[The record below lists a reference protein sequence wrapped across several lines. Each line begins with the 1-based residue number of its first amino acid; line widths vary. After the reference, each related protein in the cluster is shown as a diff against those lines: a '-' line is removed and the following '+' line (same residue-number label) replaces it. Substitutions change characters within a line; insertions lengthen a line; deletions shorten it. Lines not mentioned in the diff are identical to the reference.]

1 MAHHHRAAWSC
12 ILCAQCLVRLVSPT
26 TANSRIMCVTL
37 YQGEGVLEL
46 FVAAQAPPTT
56 TTLHRTL
63 SKVRKPIMPM
73 LPNWLGWLVGW
84 KFDKIRQQEP
94 YLCPGLKRESAAI
107 YYSVQ
112 TGI

>member
-1 MAHHHRAAWSC
+1 M
-12 ILCAQCLVRLVSPT
+12 
-26 TANSRIMCVTL
+26 L
-37 YQGEGVLEL
+37 YLGEGFLEHL
-46 FVAAQAPPTT
+46 VAAQAPPTT

-63 SKVRKPIMPM
+63 SKVRKPM